1 MLSFFT
7 TKHYAMRTATL
18 HPAYHREG
26 KKTKLSIF
34 MKKNYAVCL
43 PETQKNRNFVKT
55 NRKAFKN
62 MTHT

>member
-1 MLSFFT
+1 
-7 TKHYAMRTATL
+7 MRTATL

-55 NRKAFKN
+55 NRKACKN
-62 MTHT
+62 MAHT